1 MCARQLESCLCTRSP
16 RPRRRTHSGSCSSP
30 AYKSPRAA
38 PRGTRALKRKSG
50 RSEDKQ
56 KRNGFKILHLLLSPA
71 LWSAVLAML
80 PIVTNQPKPKIIALD
95 IIIKDQI
102 TAFCV
107 IG

>member
-30 AYKSPRAA
+30 AYKSAPRAA

-50 RSEDKQ
+50 GGEDQQ
-56 KRNGFKILHLLLSPA
+56 KRNGFKMLHLLLSPA

-80 PIVTNQPKPKIIALD
+80 PNDNVTNQPKPKIITLD
-95 IIIKDQI
+95 I
-102 TAFCV
+102 
-107 IG
+107 